1 MLQMPDPR
9 SLLRWR
15 RDRARCRAV
24 VVAFLCLLCL
34 GACTTVPDEPDE
46 PDEPGQATPTPA
58 GPDPAL
64 AADEPAPAAAPRTI
78 EELQQAF
85 DKRRAWLR
93 RLNSTRASANAGS
106 IVLRLT
112 VTPAGS
118 VVECRIVS
126 TDFDDPAFNAAIVA
140 QAWRLHLGPRE
151 VAEFTYPAYAL
162 RFSAPER
169 TPGDAP
175 PLQPPPEP
183 QGSAGESLGEGS
195 PGQDPGTGT
204 GAAAV
209 RE

>member
-34 GACTTVPDEPDE
+34 GACTTVPDEPA
-46 PDEPGQATPTPA
+46 QATPAPA

-64 AADEPAPAAAPRTI
+64 TGDEPAPAPAPASRTI

-126 TDFDDPAFNAAIVA
+126 TDFDDPAFNAAVVA